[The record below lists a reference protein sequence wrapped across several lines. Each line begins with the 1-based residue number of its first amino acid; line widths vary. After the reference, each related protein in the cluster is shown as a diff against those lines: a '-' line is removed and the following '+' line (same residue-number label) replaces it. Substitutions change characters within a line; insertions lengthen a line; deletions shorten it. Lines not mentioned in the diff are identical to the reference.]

1 MDMRAVDRSSR
12 FAERVA
18 KMLERVEC
26 RPAVSATER
35 EAAYRLRYEAYLRR
49 DLLTPRVD
57 AMLYDERYDPIPS
70 SLTTVTYI
78 DGELASTVRVHVV
91 TDPQTVSPANDVFP
105 EVLHPLLSSRRVVVE
120 PSRLAAS
127 AEMAA
132 KFPELPYFALRP
144 PWMAAQHFNADF
156 IVLSCASGHEG
167 FYRRVCGHETWSG
180 PRDYP
185 QVSAKVVCMGLDFA
199 AGRDRVEARYPS
211 YRSAPSEREA
221 LFAEFSVSLR
231 GQKIPPTLRGSGSAR
246 ELEAR

>member
-26 RPAVSATER
+26 RPAVSAGDR
-35 EAAYRLRYEAYLRR
+35 EAAYRLRYDAYLRR
-49 DLLTPRVD
+49 NLLTPRVD

-70 SLTTVTYI
+70 ALTTVTYI
-78 DGELASTVRVHVV
+78 DGELASTVRVHVF

-167 FYRRVCGHETWSG
+167 FIGGYAGMRLGQARATIRRSVRRSSAWVSIS
-180 PRDYP
+180 PRAGIASRP
-185 QVSAKVVCMGLDFA
+185 VIHRTVRRHPSAMRFS
-199 AGRDRVEARYPS
+199 PS
-211 YRSAPSEREA
+211 SPCRWADK
-221 LFAEFSVSLR
+221 
-231 GQKIPPTLRGSGSAR
+231 KIPPTLRGSGSAR

>member
-35 EAAYRLRYEAYLRR
+35 EAAYRLRYDAYLRR
-49 DLLTPRVD
+49 NLLTPRVD

-211 YRSAPSEREA
+211 YRSTPSERDA
-221 LFAEFSVSLR
+221 LFAEFSVSLS
-231 GQKIPPTLRGSGSAR
+231 GQKNPADAQGERVGA
-246 ELEAR
+246 

>member
-1 MDMRAVDRSSR
+1 MDIRAADRSSR

-18 KMLERVEC
+18 KMLERVEF
-26 RPAVSATER
+26 RPAVSAAER
-35 EAAYRLRYEAYLRR
+35 DAAYRLRYDAYLRR
-49 DLLTPRVD
+49 NLLTPRVD
-57 AMLYDERYDPIPS
+57 EQLYDERYDLIPS
-70 SLTTVTYI
+70 ALTTVTYI
-78 DGELASTVRVHVV
+78 DGEIASTVRLHVFA
-91 TDPQTVSPANDVFP
+91 DPETVSPANDVFP
-105 EVLHPLLSSRRVVVE
+105 DVLHPLLSSGRLVIE

-185 QVSAKVVCMGLDFA
+185 KVNAQVVCMGLDFA
-199 AGRDRVEARYPS
+199 ARRDRVEDRYPS
-211 YRSAPSEREA
+211 YRSQASERQA
-221 LFAEFSVSLR
+221 LFREFSASLKAQKNPADAR
-231 GQKIPPTLRGSGSAR
+231 GERLNA
-246 ELEAR
+246 

>member
-1 MDMRAVDRSSR
+1 MDIRAADRSSR

-18 KMLERVEC
+18 KMLERVEF
-26 RPAVSATER
+26 RPAVSAAER
-35 EAAYRLRYEAYLRR
+35 DAAYRLRYDAYLRR
-49 DLLTPRVD
+49 NLLTPRVD
-57 AMLYDERYDPIPS
+57 EQLYDERYDLNS
-70 SLTTVTYI
+70 ERVD
-78 DGELASTVRVHVV
+78 DGHLYRRRDREHRPFARLRR
-91 TDPQTVSPANDVFP
+91 PETVSPANDVFP
-105 EVLHPLLSSRRVVVE
+105 DVLHPLLSSGRLVIE

-185 QVSAKVVCMGLDFA
+185 KVNAQVVCMGLDFA
-199 AGRDRVEARYPS
+199 ARRDRVEDRYPS
-211 YRSAPSEREA
+211 YRSQASERQA
-221 LFAEFSVSLR
+221 LFREFSASLKA
-231 GQKIPPTLRGSGSAR
+231 QKNPADAPGERLNA
-246 ELEAR
+246 